1 MNNNPVSV
9 IIPTYNR
16 AYCLR
21 DSIDSVLAQT
31 YKDFELIIVDDGST
45 DDTAELIA
53 SYDDPRIRYIVM
65 EENGGQSKARN
76 RGLQESTGELIAFHD
91 SDDRWHADKL
101 EKMVPLFEKS
111 EIGFAYHKLRYDLG
125 EGRAAILPDERIPLA
140 QKSGHI
146 FAQLLY
152 DNMIDMP
159 ALMLRRRAYETVGP
173 LDESLSCLED
183 YEYALRLS
191 MLFQA
196 GFCDEIL
203 LESTMSA
210 DGVSS
215 KSFDYIR
222 VSCELVSRYKS
233 EYIRTNTLNH
243 RLEVIL
249 TDSQRLGILDQVG
262 PLLEKIMVL

>member
-1 MNNNPVSV
+1 MTGTPVSV

-16 AYCLR
+16 AYCLK
-21 DSIDSVLAQT
+21 DSIDSVLCQT
-31 YKDFELIIVDDGST
+31 YSDLELIIVDDGST
-45 DDTAELIA
+45 DDTAQLIH
-53 SYDDPRIRYIVM
+53 SYDDERIRYIVQ

-76 RGLQESTGELIAFHD
+76 RGLREASYDLIAFHD
-91 SDDRWHADKL
+91 SDDRWHNDKL
-101 EKMVPLFEKS
+101 EKMVPLFDRS

-125 EGRAAILPDERIPLA
+125 EGRSAILPDERIPA
-140 QKSGHI
+140 DKKSGHI

-159 ALMLRRRAYETVGP
+159 TLMLRRSAYETVGP

-210 DGVSS
+210 DGVSARS
-215 KSFDYIR
+215 YDYIS

-233 EYIRTNTLNH
+233 EYIRTGTLNH

-249 TDSQRLGILDQVG
+249 TDAQRLGILDKVG